1 MSARRTNATRLAL
14 IGPIE
19 ARPGAELGPI
29 VTPENISTTFTS
41 AGALKRPGAAGET
54 PNQVALVL

>member
-1 MSARRTNATRLAL
+1 LAL